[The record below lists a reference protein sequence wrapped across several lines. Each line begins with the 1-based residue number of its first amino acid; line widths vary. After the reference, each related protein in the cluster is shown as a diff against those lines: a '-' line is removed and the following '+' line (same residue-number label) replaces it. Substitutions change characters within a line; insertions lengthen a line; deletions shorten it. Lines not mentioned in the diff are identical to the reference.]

1 MRGVFSIFFFFFV
14 SRNSNKRKQNPKPKL
29 GVPEQRYRGNKDTS
43 PLQRLLGHTRLRY
56 LPGFLRSED
65 RVVDVHISYFGV
77 VQSQGY

>member
-1 MRGVFSIFFFFFV
+1 MGGVFSIFF
-14 SRNSNKRKQNPKPKL
+14 SPEIQIRENKTQSQSW

-56 LPGFLRSED
+56 LTGFLRSED
-65 RVVDVHISYFGV
+65 RVVDVHISYCGV